1 MNDLFSYSFENPW
14 FFTNYGFLF
23 ILSLFL
29 IFYSGFSSTGFW
41 KKLYVILF
49 SLFFYYKSSGPY
61 ISIFIGMIFL
71 DYNIALA
78 IERFENGLKR
88 KFLLICSIILSLSFL
103 LYFKYSNFFL
113 NIVNDSFGTDYLIKN
128 LFLPIGISFYTFQ
141 SISYI
146 IDVYQKKIESSK
158 SFIDYTFYM
167 TFFPHLVAGPIVRAK
182 DFIPQ
187 IKNPIFVDSNI
198 IKNAFLRIM
207 TGLVKKLLIA
217 DFLSKYV
224 DIVHSNPS
232 LYSGFENLISMYA
245 YTFQIYFD
253 FSGYSDIAIGI
264 ALLLGY
270 TLNENF
276 DSPYQSFNITQFWRK
291 WHISL
296 SSWLRDYIYI
306 PLGGNKKGEFNTY
319 LFLLITML
327 IGGFWHGAD
336 WKFIIWGALHGLA
349 LAIHK
354 LYLSFRKSDSNSP
367 GNRFFSA
374 INLIL
379 TFHFVALLWI
389 LFRAQSY
396 TSAIDS
402 ISKISTDTKLFDI
415 TGFFVARGEVIYMLL
430 ISIIIAFCPPFIKK
444 HIKASFQKIPF
455 IIILLLFLLTLQV
468 ILQFK
473 DQEVQPFIYFQF

>member
-23 ILSLFL
+23 ILSIFL

-61 ISIFIGMIFL
+61 IGIFIGMIFL

-88 KFLLICSIILSLSFL
+88 KFLLLCSIILSLSFL

-187 IKNPIFVDSNI
+187 IKNPIFVDSNV
-198 IKNAFLRIM
+198 IKNGFLRIM
-207 TGLVKKLLIA
+207 IGLVKKLLIA

-232 LYSGFENLISMYA
+232 LYSGFENLMSMYA

-276 DSPYQSFNITQFWRK
+276 DSPYLSFNITQFWRK

-296 SSWLRDYIYI
+296 STWLRDYIYI

-319 LFLLITML
+319 LFLMITML

-354 LYLSFRKSDSNSP
+354 LYLSLKKSDSNSI

-374 INLIL
+374 VSLIL

-402 ISKISTDTKLFDI
+402 ISKIRTNTKLFDI
-415 TGFFVARGEVIYMLL
+415 TSFFVARGEVIYMLL
-430 ISIIIAFCPPFIKK
+430 ISIVIAFCPLFIKK
-444 HIKASFQKIPF
+444 HIKAYFQKIPF
-455 IIILLLFLLTLQV
+455 VFILLLFLLTLQV
-468 ILQFK
+468 ILQLK

>member
-1 MNDLFSYSFENPW
+1 MNDFFDYSFDNPW

-23 ILSLFL
+23 VLGLFL
-29 IFYSGFSSTGFW
+29 ILYSAFSSTGLL
-41 KKLYVILF
+41 KKIYVILF

-61 ISIFIGMIFL
+61 LGIFIGMIVL

-78 IERFENGLKR
+78 IERIENNLKR
-88 KFLLICSIILSLSFL
+88 KYLLISSILMSLSFL

-113 NIVNDSFGTDYLIKN
+113 IIINEGFGSDYLIKN
-128 LFLPIGISFYTFQ
+128 IFLPIGISFYTFQ

-158 SFIDYTFYM
+158 SFIDYSFYM

-187 IKNPIFVDSNI
+187 IKNPIFVDNKVI
-198 IKNAFLRIM
+198 NHAFLRIIK
-207 TGLVKKLLIA
+207 GLVKKLLLA
-217 DFLSKYV
+217 DFLAKYV
-224 DIVHSNPS
+224 DIIHANPS

-270 TLNENF
+270 SLNENF
-276 DSPYQSFNITQFWRK
+276 DSPYQSINITQFWRT

-306 PLGGNKKGEFNTY
+306 PLGGNKKGEINTY
-319 LFLLITML
+319 LFLMLTML
-327 IGGFWHGAD
+327 VGGFWHGAD
-336 WKFIIWGALHGLA
+336 WKFIIWGGLHGIA
-349 LAIHK
+349 LGLHK
-354 LYLSFRKSDSNSP
+354 LYLNFFKKDSIKLENRFRKL
-367 GNRFFSA
+367 FS
-374 INLIL
+374 LVL
-379 TFHFVALLWI
+379 TFHFVAVLWI
-389 LFRAQSY
+389 LFRATSY
-396 TSAIDS
+396 DSAIDS
-402 ISKISTDTKLFDI
+402 ISKIILETNLNDI
-415 TGFFVARGEVIYMLL
+415 SGFFYARKEVIYMLL
-430 ISIIIAFCPPFIKK
+430 LSSIIVFCPLFIKTQLK
-444 HIKASFQKIPF
+444 TYFKKIPF
-455 IIILLLFLLTLQV
+455 IFIILLFFF
-468 ILQFK
+468 ILQTILQLK

>member
-1 MNDLFSYSFENPW
+1 MNDFFSYSFENPW
-14 FFTNYGFLF
+14 FFTNYGFL
-23 ILSLFL
+23 IVLSLFL
-29 IFYSGFSSTGFW
+29 IFYSGFSSTSFW

-78 IERFENGLKR
+78 IEKIDNKLKR
-88 KFLLICSIILSLSFL
+88 KILLACSIVLSLSFL

-113 NIVNDSFGTDYLIKN
+113 NIVNDSFGTDYVINN

-146 IDVYQKKIESSK
+146 VDVYQNKIESSK

-187 IKNPIFVDSNI
+187 IKNPIFVNNEV

-217 DFLSKYV
+217 DFLAKYV
-224 DIVHSNPS
+224 DIVHSSPS
-232 LYSGFENLISMYA
+232 LYSGFENLVSMYA

-276 DSPYQSFNITQFWRK
+276 DSPYQSFNITEFWRK

-319 LFLLITML
+319 LFLMITML

-349 LAIHK
+349 LGVHK
-354 LYLSFRKSDSNSP
+354 LYLKLSKKNSNQSR
-367 GNRFFSA
+367 NRFLDV
-374 INLIL
+374 IKLIF

-396 TSAIDS
+396 RTAIDS
-402 ISKISTDTKLFDI
+402 ITKISTETNLYDI
-415 TGFFVARGEVIYMLL
+415 NGFISARYEVISMIV
-430 ISIIIAFCPPFIKK
+430 ISGLIAFCPLSIKK
-444 HIKASFQKIPF
+444 QIKIYFLKIPF
-455 IIILLLFLLTLQV
+455 VFILLFLLLTLQI

>member
-1 MNDLFSYSFENPW
+1 MNDFFDYSFDNPW

-23 ILSLFL
+23 VLGLFL
-29 IFYSGFSSTGFW
+29 ILYSAFSSTGLL
-41 KKLYVILF
+41 KKIYVILF

-61 ISIFIGMIFL
+61 LGIFIGMIVL

-78 IERFENGLKR
+78 IERIENNLKR
-88 KFLLICSIILSLSFL
+88 KYLLISSILMSLSFL

-113 NIVNDSFGTDYLIKN
+113 NIINEGFGSDYLIKN
-128 LFLPIGISFYTFQ
+128 IFLPIGISFYTFQ

-158 SFIDYTFYM
+158 SFIDYSFYM

-187 IKNPIFVDSNI
+187 IKNPIFVDNKVI
-198 IKNAFLRIM
+198 NHAFLRII
-207 TGLVKKLLIA
+207 TGLVKKLLLA
-217 DFLSKYV
+217 DFLAKYV
-224 DIVHSNPS
+224 DIIHANPS

-270 TLNENF
+270 SLNENF
-276 DSPYQSFNITQFWRK
+276 DSPYQSINITHFWRT

-306 PLGGNKKGEFNTY
+306 PLGGNKKGEINTY
-319 LFLLITML
+319 LFLMVTML
-327 IGGFWHGAD
+327 VGGFWHGAD
-336 WKFIIWGALHGLA
+336 WKFIIWGGLHGLA
-349 LAIHK
+349 LGLHK
-354 LYLSFRKSDSNSP
+354 LYLNFFKKDSIKLENRFRKL
-367 GNRFFSA
+367 FS
-374 INLIL
+374 LVL
-379 TFHFVALLWI
+379 TFHFVAVLWI
-389 LFRAQSY
+389 LFRATSY
-396 TSAIDS
+396 DSAIDS
-402 ISKISTDTKLFDI
+402 ISKIILETNLNDI
-415 TGFFVARGEVIYMLL
+415 SGFFYARKEVIYMLL
-430 ISIIIAFCPPFIKK
+430 LSSIIVFCPLFIKK
-444 HIKASFQKIPF
+444 QLKTYFKKIPF
-455 IIILLLFLLTLQV
+455 IFIILLFFF
-468 ILQFK
+468 ILQTILQLK

>member
-23 ILSLFL
+23 ILSIFL

-88 KFLLICSIILSLSFL
+88 KFLLLCSIILSLSFL

-187 IKNPIFVDSNI
+187 IKNPIFVDSNV
-198 IKNAFLRIM
+198 IKNGFLRIM
-207 TGLVKKLLIA
+207 IGLVKKLLIA

-232 LYSGFENLISMYA
+232 LYSGFENLMSMYA

-276 DSPYQSFNITQFWRK
+276 DSPYLSFNITQFWRK

-296 SSWLRDYIYI
+296 STWLRDYIYI

-319 LFLLITML
+319 LFLMITML

-354 LYLSFRKSDSNSP
+354 LYLSLKKSDSNSI

-374 INLIL
+374 VSLIL

-402 ISKISTDTKLFDI
+402 ISKIRTNTKLFDI
-415 TGFFVARGEVIYMLL
+415 TSFFVARGEVIYMLL
-430 ISIIIAFCPPFIKK
+430 ISIVIAFCPLFIKK
-444 HIKASFQKIPF
+444 HIKAYFQKIPF
-455 IIILLLFLLTLQV
+455 VFILLLFLLTLQV
-468 ILQFK
+468 ILQLK

>member
-1 MNDLFSYSFENPW
+1 MNDFFSYSFENPW

-29 IFYSGFSSTGFW
+29 IFYSGFSSTSFW

-78 IERFENGLKR
+78 IEKIENSLKR
-88 KFLLICSIILSLSFL
+88 KFLLAGSIILSLSFL

-113 NIVNDSFGTDYLIKN
+113 NIVNDSIGTDYIIKN

-146 IDVYQKKIESSK
+146 VDVYQKKIESSK

-187 IKNPIFVDSNI
+187 IKNPIFVNSEV

-207 TGLVKKLLIA
+207 TGLIKKLLIA
-217 DFLSKYV
+217 DLLAKYV
-224 DIVHSNPS
+224 DIVHSSPS
-232 LYSGFENLISMYA
+232 LYSGFENLVSMYA

-319 LFLLITML
+319 LFLMITML

-336 WKFIIWGALHGLA
+336 WKFVIWGALHGLA

-354 LYLSFRKSDSNSP
+354 LYLKLSKTDSHQSKKSIFSFV
-367 GNRFFSA
+367 
-374 INLIL
+374 NLLI
-379 TFHFVALLWI
+379 TFHFVAVLWI

-396 TSAIDS
+396 ATAIQS
-402 ISKISTDTKLFDI
+402 ISKISTAINLSDI
-415 TGFFVARGEVIYMLL
+415 TGFFSARSEVIYMLVV
-430 ISIIIAFCPPFIKK
+430 SAVIAFCPVFVKKQIKTY
-444 HIKASFQKIPF
+444 FQKIPF
-455 IIILLLFLLTLQV
+455 LVIILLFLITLQV